1 MSRTLRIPAIFVL
14 SVVLA
19 LSTFA
24 QERPLVGT
32 VVDIDEGRGRL
43 EIEAD
48 SDSPSRVTIEIDSVS
63 TQWNGFG
70 TMIAGKPEIFIGSA
84 GLANV
89 RTGDRVEIRGAIRA
103 EGIRHASL
111 VTLLGREVAVPQVGV
126 GQTRTPTSVSTPN
139 EEEARVAAATTVEG
153 TIRQININEGRVV
166 IQTAQRRMVTV
177 TAFRSTPVWFRGEE
191 YRVANLE
198 TGDRIRVEID
208 PRDAQADEMVARRI
222 EVTQS
227 VQDGDSAPD
236 GARITSLEG
245 RVTRTE
251 PGLNYVYV
259 NDGRNEARVDMSRA
273 EDANGD
279 VIRARDLRAGDQVEI
294 SGSYNR
300 VGDMFLASTVRFGGG
315 DRGRNDDVDEVARY
329 GVVTITGTVV
339 ETLEDAPT
347 IAIRDR
353 DAGDVLRIWTVDDL
367 VVRTRAN
374 TYTTANLIRAND
386 TVVVQAFRDQKGNL
400 LAQTIRLR
408 NR

>member
-1 MSRTLRIPAIFVL
+1 MSRTLRIPAVFVL
-14 SVVLA
+14 LVLLSV
-19 LSTFA
+19 STFA

-32 VVDIDEGRGRL
+32 VVDIDEGRGRV
-43 EIEAD
+43 EIDAD

-70 TMIAGKPEIFIGSA
+70 TMIAGKPEIFTGSA
-84 GLANV
+84 GLANL

-103 EGIRHASL
+103 EGIRHASQ

-139 EEEARVAAATTVEG
+139 EDEARAASVTTVEG

-166 IQTAQRRMVTV
+166 IQTPQRRMVTV

-198 TGDRIRVEID
+198 TGDHIRVEID
-208 PRDAQADEMVARRI
+208 PRDAQSDEMVARRI

-227 VQDGDSAPD
+227 VQDGEASPD
-236 GARITSLEG
+236 GARVTSLEG

-251 PGLNYVYV
+251 PGLDYAYV
-259 NDGRNEARVDMSRA
+259 NDGRSEARVDMSRA

-279 VIRARDLRAGDQVEI
+279 AIHARELRAGDEVEI

-300 VGDMFLASTVRFGGG
+300 VGDMFLASTVRFGSG
-315 DRGRNDDVDEVARY
+315 DRGRADDEDEIARY
-329 GVVTITGTVV
+329 AVVTITGTVV

-353 DAGDVLRIWTVDDL
+353 DAGEVLRVWTVDDL
-367 VVRTRAN
+367 IVRTRAN
-374 TYTTANLIRAND
+374 TYSTAALIRVND
-386 TVVVQAFRDQKGNL
+386 TVVVQAFRDSKGHL